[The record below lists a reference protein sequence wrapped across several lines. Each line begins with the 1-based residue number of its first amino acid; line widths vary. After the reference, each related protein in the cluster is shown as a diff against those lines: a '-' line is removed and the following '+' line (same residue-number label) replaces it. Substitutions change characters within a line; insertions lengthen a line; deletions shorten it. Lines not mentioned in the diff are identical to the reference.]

1 MTTINKAAE
10 RDGLAPEGLR
20 SLRIAGPLTAATA
33 PDLRRR
39 LREETADGEG
49 RVVLDLEAVT
59 GLDASGVAVLLEAA
73 RVRNARGG
81 RSLAVRLNPVVIRAL
96 KHTGTLTA
104 FNICIG

>member
-1 MTTINKAAE
+1 MITITAAE
-10 RDGLAPEGLR
+10 GNGLATEGPR

-39 LREETADGEG
+39 LRAETADSDG

-73 RVRNARGG
+73 RVRNAGGG
-81 RSLAVRLNPVVIRAL
+81 RSLAVRLNPVVMRAL
-96 KHTGTLTA
+96 RHTGTLTA

>member
-1 MTTINKAAE
+1 MTTMIAVAE
-10 RDGLAPEGLR
+10 RDGLAPAGLR

-39 LREETADGEG
+39 LREETDGEG

-81 RSLAVRLNPVVIRAL
+81 RSLAVRLNPVVMRAL

>member
-1 MTTINKAAE
+1 MITNTAAE
-10 RDGLAPEGLR
+10 RDGLATEGAR

-33 PDLRRR
+33 PGLRRL
-39 LREETADGEG
+39 LREETASEDS

-59 GLDASGVAVLLEAA
+59 GLDASGLAVLLEAS

-81 RSLAVRLNPVVIRAL
+81 RRLAVRLNPVVTRAL
-96 KHTGTLTA
+96 KNTGTLTA